1 MTETIQRYN
10 AKSVVPRKSA
20 FWDSYTPFGIGIERM
35 FDQLDSL
42 DVKGDAV
49 SYPPHNIIK
58 VDDHRYQVEMAVAGF
73 SRDDLKIEQVGNELS
88 ISATKPE
95 SSDDIGYIHRGL
107 GKRPFTKHFTLADD
121 VRVLDSALADGI
133 LTINL
138 ELVVPEHK
146 KAKSIAIN

>member
-1 MTETIQRYN
+1 MTETIKRYN
-10 AKSVVPRKSA
+10 ANSVVPRKSA

-35 FDQLDSL
+35 FDQLDSF
-42 DVKGDAV
+42 VKGDAV
-49 SYPPHNIIK
+49 GYPPHNIIK

-73 SRDDLKIEQVGNELS
+73 SRDDLKIEQMGNELS

-95 SSDDIGYIHRGL
+95 SSDDIEYIHRGL

-146 KAKSIAIN
+146 QPKTIEIH

>member
-88 ISATKPE
+88 ISATKRLKVQMILNIFIE
-95 SSDDIGYIHRGL
+95 GL

-138 ELVVPEHK
+138 ELVVR
-146 KAKSIAIN
+146 

>member
-1 MTETIQRYN
+1 MNYPSQRP
-10 AKSVVPRKSA
+10 S
-20 FWDSYTPFGIGIERM
+20 
-35 FDQLDSL
+35 
-42 DVKGDAV
+42 
-49 SYPPHNIIK
+49 
-58 VDDHRYQVEMAVAGF
+58 
-73 SRDDLKIEQVGNELS
+73 
-88 ISATKPE
+88 PE
-95 SSDDIGYIHRGL
+95 SSDDIEYIHRGL